1 MQTEEQFVQRLLRQF
16 PARLQIAHR
25 LSSGEDLRRIA
36 MNSSNAATES
46 ANFTELLC
54 GTGRPAVGTME
65 DRARAE
71 DPALLKTMLEQMV
84 LVRRFEEKAAEMYTL
99 GKIGGFCHLY
109 IGQEAVAVGALSAT
123 NNDDYIFTSYREH
136 GHALVRGMDPGE
148 VMAELCG
155 KRSGC
160 SKGKGGSMHLFDKG
174 RSFMGGHGIVGG
186 QIPLAAGTAFSAK
199 YLKQPRVTLCFFGE
213 AAVNIGSFHETLNL
227 AALWKLPVI
236 FICENN
242 RFGMGTPIERSS
254 ALYDLSQKAL
264 GYNMARAQVDGMD
277 VLAVRDVMAE
287 AVERARNE
295 NAPTLIEA
303 RTYRFMGHSM
313 SDPSHGH
320 YRTKVEVE
328 EHKRHDPIKIFTNT
342 LESLGLITQ
351 EEVEE
356 MDRKVKEIVE
366 DAVAFSERSDDPHPS
381 QLHTDVYT
389 P

>member
-1 MQTEEQFVQRLLRQF
+1 
-16 PARLQIAHR
+16 
-25 LSSGEDLRRIA
+25 

-109 IGQEAVAVGALSAT
+109 IGQEAVSVGALSAT

-148 VMAELCG
+148 IMAELCG

-213 AAVNIGSFHETLNL
+213 AAVNIGSFHETMNL

-242 RFGMGTPIERSS
+242 RFGMGTPIERASS
-254 ALYDLSQKAL
+254 LYELSQKACA
-264 GYNMARAQVDGMD
+264 YNMARTWVDGMD
-277 VLAVRDVMAE
+277 VLSVRETLKE
-287 AVERARNE
+287 AVDRARKNS
-295 NAPTLIEA
+295 APTLIEA

-328 EHKRHDPIKIFTNT
+328 EQRRHDPIKLLSAAMEAIGVVDQAYLDELDQRVRDT
-342 LESLGLITQ
+342 
-351 EEVEE
+351 VEE
-356 MDRKVKEIVE
+356 
-366 DAVAFSERSDDPHPS
+366 AVAFTERSEEPDLS
-381 QLHTDVYT
+381 EVYTDVYVD
-389 P
+389 

>member
-1 MQTEEQFVQRLLRQF
+1 ME
-16 PARLQIAHR
+16 
-25 LSSGEDLRRIA
+25 
-36 MNSSNAATES
+36 SSNTAVSAAHVAEDHRAEPAGPTQEERARRTE
-46 ANFTELLC
+46 
-54 GTGRPAVGTME
+54 PAVMKN
-65 DRARAE
+65 
-71 DPALLKTMLEQMV
+71 LLEQML
-84 LVRRFEEKAAEMYTL
+84 LVRRFEERAAELYTL

-109 IGQEAVAVGALSAT
+109 IGQEAVGIGAISTLHK
-123 NNDDYIFTSYREH
+123 DDYILVSYREH
-136 GHALVRGMDPGE
+136 GHALARGVDPGE
-148 VMAELCG
+148 VMAELYG
-155 KRSGC
+155 KQSGV
-160 SKGKGGSMHLFDKG
+160 SEGKGGSMHLFDKG
-174 RSFMGGHGIVGG
+174 RGFLGGHGIVGG
-186 QIPLAAGTAFSAK
+186 QIPLATGVAFASK

-213 AAVNIGSFHETLNL
+213 AAVNIGSFHESLNL
-227 AALWKLPVI
+227 AALWKLPVVY
-236 FICENN
+236 ICENN

-264 GYNMARAQVDGMD
+264 AYNMARAQVDGMD

-295 NAPTLIEA
+295 SAPTLIEA

-313 SDPSHGH
+313 SDPVHGH

-328 EHKRHDPIKIFTNT
+328 EHKRHDPIKIFTAT
-342 LESLGLITQ
+342 LESLEMITQ

-366 DAVAFSERSDDPHPS
+366 DAVAYSERSDDPHPS